1 MRIIHS
7 SLGASASSL
16 LAALTA
22 LCCIVPLGLAS
33 AGALGSVAYTWA
45 GIATELS
52 PYRPY
57 MLGVSVVLLSFGF
70 SRFYFA
76 KGAGSCSIRAGR
88 VTRLSLWIAAGV
100 TMIAAALPH
109 FLFRY
114 VVL

>member
-7 SLGASASSL
+7 ALGASASSL

-33 AGALGSVAYTWA
+33 AGVFGSIAYAWA

-52 PYRPY
+52 AYRPY
-57 MLGVSVVLLSFGF
+57 MLGVSVVLLGFGF
-70 SRFYFA
+70 WRFYFA
-76 KGAGSCSIRAGR
+76 RGAGSCSIRAGR
-88 VTRLSLWIAAGV
+88 ITRLSLWSAAGITV
-100 TMIAAALPH
+100 IAAALPH